1 MRSVF
6 SVLGGML
13 VLSLA
18 SALALPASAALVW
31 GETTKDGYPLTHWA
45 RGASVSE
52 ATNML
57 RAYAGKNAQVLMT
70 CRQPGWYAYVGSS
83 QDFRRGVSC
92 GYESRV
98 AALFK
103 ARAECE
109 YEGGTCDVERVGYD
123 TGEPF
128 SAVPPTSL
136 PVEIPG
142 PPDDR
147 APVRTHQGPLLLQ

>member
-1 MRSVF
+1 MRSIF
-6 SVLGGML
+6 SVLGV
-13 VLSLA
+13 VLAACLA
-18 SALALPASAALVW
+18 TPASAALVW

-45 RGASVSE
+45 RGASISE

-57 RAYAGKNAQVLMT
+57 RAYAGRNAQVLII

-83 QDFRRGVSC
+83 RDFRRGVSC

-103 ARAECE
+103 ARAECGH
-109 YEGGTCDVERVGYD
+109 EGGSCNVERVGYD
-123 TGEPF
+123 TGEPIA
-128 SAVPPTSL
+128 AVPPTSL
-136 PVEIPG
+136 PTELPG

-147 APVRTHQGPLLLQ
+147 SPVRTHKGPLLLQ

>member
-1 MRSVF
+1 MRSIF
-6 SVLGGML
+6 FVLGV
-13 VLSLA
+13 VLFTCCA
-18 SALALPASAALVW
+18 APASAVLIW

-52 ATNML
+52 ATNVL
-57 RAYAGKNAQVLMT
+57 RAYAGRNAQVLMT

-83 QDFRRGVSC
+83 RDFRRGVSC

-103 ARAECE
+103 ARAECSN
-109 YEGGTCDVERVGYD
+109 EGGTCDVERVGYD

-128 SAVPPTSL
+128 AAVPPTSL
-136 PVEIPG
+136 PIELPG

-147 APVRTHQGPLLLQ
+147 SPVRTEKGPLLLQ